1 MRFIL
6 PFPDP
11 KLNPNRSKGLHWGAT
26 SALRKK
32 ARQDGFYAARE
43 AMGGIVKKSLAEN
56 IPITITFVQP
66 DKRIRDRDNLL
77 SASKSAID
85 GIALALEI
93 NDNKFNPVTIKREY
107 GKKPGCV
114 IVEIEI

>member
-1 MRFIL
+1 MQITL

-32 ARQDGFYAARE
+32 ARQDGFYAARD
-43 AMGGIVKKSLAEN
+43 AMGRAVKKSLAEN
-56 IPITITFVQP
+56 IPMTITFVQP

-77 SASKSAID
+77 SSSKSAID
-85 GIALALEI
+85 GIAQALEI
-93 NDNKFNPVTIKREY
+93 NDNQFNPVTIKREY